1 MPAARPHKP
10 ERLPITTAA
19 DRTSASTLAGSLVR
33 YVVAGLCGLIV
44 LLVVLTLLMRSRRE
58 RARAAAA
65 QAGSPRVRSRGL
77 HEQRRPES
85 GPEPGQVAAGLTG
98 LGAAGR
104 PDAARPA

>member
-1 MPAARPHKP
+1 M
-10 ERLPITTAA
+10 
-19 DRTSASTLAGSLVR
+19 R

-85 GPEPGQVAAGLTG
+85 GPEPGQAAAGHGGLIG
-98 LGAAGR
+98 LGAAGLAHTAGR
-104 PDAARPA
+104 P